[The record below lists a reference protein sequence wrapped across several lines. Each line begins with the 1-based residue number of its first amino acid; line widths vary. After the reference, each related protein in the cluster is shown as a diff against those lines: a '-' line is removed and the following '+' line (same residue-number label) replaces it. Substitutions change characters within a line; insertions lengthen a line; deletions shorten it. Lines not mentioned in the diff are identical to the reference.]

1 MTFFSLRR
9 TYPFLA
15 VSVLALGL
23 ALPAAAQAAEQIK
36 YLSDPV
42 YEKMAPE
49 DPHPME
55 DLVLMGEEGD
65 ARAQFILG
73 DLYGK
78 GKGGLPRN
86 IKKSREWFE
95 KSARGGYAQSFIR
108 LAALEKRV
116 KKPEDAYKWYTL
128 AIDALPS
135 GERKWAQTARDALA
149 KEHSLTAA
157 QIKSAKA
164 AANAWK
170 KAAAEAAEEAKKKAA
185 EEKKQDKKTDADI
198 MTDALKVEPAAG
210 ESSEAAAPAAAT
222 DAPSA
227 ASAEASAAAADASPA
242 ADNSAATTAP
252 AAEAAPAAAPAA
264 AAETP
269 AP

>member
-210 ESSEAAAPAAAT
+210 ESSEAAAPAAAPAAAN
-222 DAPSA
+222 AP
-227 ASAEASAAAADASPA
+227 AADASPA

-252 AAEAAPAAAPAA
+252 AAEAAPAATPAA

>member
-23 ALPAAAQAAEQIK
+23 TLPAAAQAAEQIK

-95 KSARGGYAQSFIR
+95 KSARRGYAQSFIR

-135 GERKWAQTARDALA
+135 GERKWAQTARDALV

-164 AANAWK
+164 AASAWK
-170 KAAAEAAEEAKKKAA
+170 KAAADAAEAAKKKAA
-185 EEKKQDKKTDADI
+185 EEKKQDKKTDANI
-198 MTDALKVEPAAG
+198 MTDALLVEPAAG
-210 ESSEAAAPAAAT
+210 ESSEAPAPAAMR
-222 DAPSA
+222 
-227 ASAEASAAAADASPA
+227 ADATPAAETLPA
-242 ADNSAATTAP
+242 ADIAAAPDAASTP
-252 AAEAAPAAAPAA
+252 AAEAAPAAAPAT